1 MKRSF
6 ILLYVV
12 TALISSCQSKDKSA
26 DNSSGEQ
33 QSTLPEW
40 QKPKTVA
47 YEIKDAKLWLEDSTI
62 ETSARDIVYAVNRT
76 DQSNFKRMD
85 SVLVPVD
92 LSGDLVYYLPFPL
105 KVDYLKEVEKIVFF
119 SYPTQTFAAYE
130 KGILIRTGQT
140 NMGSKKH
147 TTQTGLFFT
156 NWKARKTISTFNDE
170 WELKWNFNI
179 ANKAGIGWHQ
189 YTLPGYPASHS
200 CLRLNDADA
209 KFLYDWADQWVLENK
224 TKVQVKGTPV
234 IVFGTYDFDGPKP
247 WLQLLSDPHA
257 LDISE
262 NEIKKESEPFL
273 DQILSE
279 QQNRANYRER
289 EQQELTQSGQ

>member
-1 MKRSF
+1 MKKSF

-12 TALISSCQSKDKSA
+12 AALISSCQSEKPA
-26 DNSSGEQ
+26 DNTSNEEQ
-33 QSTLPEW
+33 RILPDW
-40 QKPKTVA
+40 QKPQKVG

-62 ETSARDIVYAVNRT
+62 ESSKRAIVYAVNRT

-85 SVLVPVD
+85 SILVPVD

-105 KVDYLKEVEKIVFF
+105 KVDYLKDVEKIVFF

-130 KGILIRTGQT
+130 KGVLIRTGQT

-200 CLRLNDADA
+200 CLRLNDEDA

-224 TKVQVKGTPV
+224 TTVRVKGTPV

-247 WLQLLSDPHA
+247 WLQLLNDPHA

-262 NEIKKESEPFL
+262 KEIRKESEPFL
-273 DQILSE
+273 DEILKE
-279 QQNRANYRER
+279 QENRKQYHAGED
-289 EQQELTQSGQ
+289 EQVTVN